1 MQLVNKSV
9 AACLRRTTKFLGSK
23 RAPLTLAVLAFTLAA
38 CADVPDAANPIEWY
52 KSAKNVLTGE
62 SSDKSGEA
70 GDPSNRLVADRDKPA
85 PGADEATPSLSTV
98 PPRPVAPA
106 RFDRDSISS
115 GLVADR
121 ESARRYSNEV
131 IRRQGEAGAVVRR
144 APPPPPAP
152 TPALKPAPK
161 AAPQPAPKA
170 APQPA
175 PKAAPQ
181 PAPKPAASAP
191 APATPAPA
199 VVSAPV
205 QQAAAPDPIPAP
217 PRLRSVSPPARQA
230 RTAAQPPALPNI
242 DIPAVTPNAPQL
254 AEVRPYIPPRGVDD
268 LGTVIISGSGQVSSN
283 AASPRRLSPRPA
295 ARPRA
300 AAPPLAASGPAFPA
314 RTLAGGNGSYQV
326 ATIQFLNG
334 SSKIG
339 AAERRILRQVSA
351 QHKKT
356 GGTIRV
362 VGHASSRTRSTDVAK
377 HKLINLRVSAAR
389 ADSIAKE
396 LVGFGTKTS
405 DIAIGAVSD
414 SEPKYHEYMPS
425 GEAGNRRAEIYID
438 F

>member
-1 MQLVNKSV
+1 MQLVNKSK
-9 AACLRRTTKFLGSK
+9 AAGLRRTINYLGAK
-23 RAPLTLAVLAFTLAA
+23 RAPLTLAVLAFALAG
-38 CADVPDAANPIEWY
+38 CADVPDAANPVEWY
-52 KSAKNVLTGE
+52 KSAKGVLTGE
-62 SSDKSGEA
+62 SSDKSGET

-98 PPRPVAPA
+98 PPRPVTPA

-131 IRRQGEAGAVVRR
+131 IRRQGEAGSVVRR
-144 APPPPPAP
+144 APPPAP
-152 TPALKPAPK
+152 TPAAAPAPKSVPKPAPE
-161 AAPQPAPKA
+161 
-170 APQPA
+170 
-175 PKAAPQ
+175 
-181 PAPKPAASAP
+181 PAASAP
-191 APATPAPA
+191 APAKPAPA
-199 VVSAPV
+199 VVSKPV
-205 QQAAAPDPIPAP
+205 QSAPDPVPAP
-217 PRLRSVSPPARQA
+217 PSLRSVSPAPAVQRA
-230 RTAAQPPALPNI
+230 AAQPPALPNI

-254 AEVRPYIPPRGVDD
+254 AAVRPYIPPRGVED
-268 LGTVIISGSGQVSSN
+268 LGTVIISGSGQVSNS
-283 AASPRRLSPRPA
+283 AASPRPAPSRPA
-295 ARPRA
+295 VRPK
-300 AAPPLAASGPAFPA
+300 AAPPPSPASQPAFQAAP
-314 RTLAGGNGSYQV
+314 LAGGSGTYQV
-326 ATIQFLNG
+326 ATIQFLDG

-339 AAERRILRQVSA
+339 ASERRILRQVAA

-396 LVGFGTKTS
+396 LVRFGTKAS

-425 GEAGNRRAEIYID
+425 GEAGNRRAEIFID